1 MSGELEP
8 CPFCGS
14 DDVAYHNGWMFGNRQ
29 KHIVKTR
36 EEKSFRE
43 PSITCGDCGIGFSKG
58 SYGWGITDEQAEADT
73 KTAWNT
79 RSSPTKHTL
88 SIPPTGPVTEN
99 DIIAIIAERDRVA
112 PEYKYATFGD
122 WLSDPDGDIPVS
134 DIGEAMEIIFN
145 AAREVK

>member
-79 RSSPTKHTL
+79 RSSP
-88 SIPPTGPVTEN
+88 
-99 DIIAIIAERDRVA
+99 IIAERDRVA